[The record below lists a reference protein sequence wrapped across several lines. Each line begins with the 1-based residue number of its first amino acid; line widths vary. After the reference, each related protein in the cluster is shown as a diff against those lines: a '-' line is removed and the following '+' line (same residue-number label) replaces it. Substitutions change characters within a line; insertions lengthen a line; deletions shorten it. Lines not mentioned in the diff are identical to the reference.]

1 MLESL
6 IYSFYAFFIYADAWG
21 PVLIPDIYPYIEKW
35 FPPSNARLQIQNEK
49 TKVVLPNST
58 FKITDGSSASPD
70 SLWQHILLLITDNW
84 FFNWLSD
91 QVKLPENKD
100 NKITLNHNIVK
111 DMTPVKIEE
120 LGTKKP
126 TVSKIEKHSF
136 SKII

>member
-21 PVLIPDIYPYIEKW
+21 PVLGPDVYPYLENWLKQ
-35 FPPSNARLQIQNEK
+35 SNAPSIKLENPKPI
-49 TKVVLPNST
+49 LPNST
-58 FKITDGSSASPD
+58 FKITDGGSASPD

-100 NKITLNHNIVK
+100 NKIMLNQNIVK
-111 DMTPVKIEE
+111 DVSGIKIEKISDQKTTE
-120 LGTKKP
+120 
-126 TVSKIEKHSF
+126 SKIDKHSF
-136 SKII
+136 SQVC